1 MAIIYRCENC
11 GREVDLGD
19 PATSLFGDCAGVSPV
34 VGVVLGVHTYTKVEI
49 KAPDYVP
56 AAWTGERG

>member
-19 PATSLFGDCAGVSPV
+19 PATSLFGDCAGV
-34 VGVVLGVHTYTKVEI
+34 TKVEI

>member
-34 VGVVLGVHTYTKVEI
+34 VGVPPESHGPE
-49 KAPDYVP
+49 
-56 AAWTGERG
+56 